1 MGRKF
6 LKVLALMESK
16 GGKIAIGDP
25 DFLAVLGPDA
35 GLPAAYITDIRKR
48 GHRAVKGIRVGR
60 KVVAYELVGSTVPAV
75 ASTDAVAPAAEDV
88 ATA

>member
-60 KVVAYELVGSTVPAV
+60 KVVAYELVSSSAAPTDASTV
-75 ASTDAVAPAAEDV
+75 VAPATDV